1 MVPTLSGGNVVE
13 RDEGKHSFMIRP
25 WAAALICGVLAG
37 AAALAGCTSDN
48 SPPAGLPSFYQSMAT
63 ADAKL
68 DANTAQSMISGYRG
82 NNGLGPVT
90 IDPELMTLAS
100 EQAHAMAA
108 RDTLDHSVWRP
119 FQERI
124 QRSSF
129 DAAVAVENIGAGYQ
143 TLAEAFSGWRDSPP
157 HRANMLNRD
166 VTKMGIAA
174 VYAPQSKYKVFWSLI
189 LAKPDTQHT
198 G

>member
-1 MVPTLSGGNVVE
+1 
-13 RDEGKHSFMIRP
+13 MIRP
-25 WAAALICGVLAG
+25 SAAAFAGGVLIG
-37 AAALAGCTSDN
+37 AAALAGCASDN
-48 SPPAGLPSFYQSMAT
+48 NPPTGLPSFYQSLAT

-68 DANTAQSMISGYRG
+68 DANAAQSMISGYRA
-82 NNGLGPVT
+82 NNGLNPVT
-90 IDPELMTLAS
+90 IDPELTKLAA
-100 EQAHAMAA
+100 EQARAMAA
-108 RDTLDHSVWRP
+108 RDKLDHSVWRP

-124 QRSSF
+124 QHSSF

-157 HRANMLNRD
+157 HRANMLNPQ

-174 VYAPQSKYKVFWSLI
+174 AYAPKSKYKVFWSLI
-189 LAKPDTQHT
+189 LAKPDERRP

>member
-1 MVPTLSGGNVVE
+1 MVPTLSGGNVAE
-13 RDEGKHSFMIRP
+13 RDEGKHFMIRP

-82 NNGLGPVT
+82 NNGLGAVAV
-90 IDPELMTLAS
+90 DPELMRMAMD
-100 EQAHAMAA
+100 HARVMAA
-108 RDTLDHSVWRP
+108 KDKID
-119 FQERI
+119 
-124 QRSSF
+124 RSAGREFTGRLTTAGF
-129 DAAVAVENIGAGYQ
+129 DGKIAVENVGAGYH

-157 HRANMLNRD
+157 HRANMLKGGVNRL
-166 VTKMGIAA
+166 GIAA
-174 VYAPQSKYKVFWSLI
+174 VYAPQSKYKVFWALI
-189 LAKPDTQHT
+189 MAAKGETR